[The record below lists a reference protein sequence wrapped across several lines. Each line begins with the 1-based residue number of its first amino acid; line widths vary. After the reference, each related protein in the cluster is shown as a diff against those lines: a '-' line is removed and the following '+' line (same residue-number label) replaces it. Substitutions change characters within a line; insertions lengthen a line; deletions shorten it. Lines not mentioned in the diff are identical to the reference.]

1 MLSLKTFSENA
12 RGILFMLATTVGFI
26 LSDTFIKLASE
37 GFSVGQSILVRSL
50 IAAPAVI
57 LLGWRQGAFRN
68 LRSVME
74 PFLGLRLIGEVGA
87 AATYL
92 TALARMDIANSTAII
107 QIVPLAA
114 TAAGAI
120 FLGEKV
126 GVRRWSAIAAGFLAV
141 LLIIRPGPAGFNAW
155 SLLALIAVIF
165 IVLRDLSSRALPLTT
180 HPLTPS
186 AMSIVAMIPLG
197 LAMLPFEFWA
207 PLTVVGVLYCALSG
221 AFLAISFVLITLAMR
236 YGELA
241 VVQPFR
247 YAVLLWAVIIQIVV
261 FSVWPDALTLIGI
274 AMLVA
279 TGLYTFYRETKRKRE
294 NSVSRQSTPAAIS
307 AE

>member
-1 MLSLKTFSENA
+1 MLSIKTFSDNA

-37 GFSVGQSILVRSL
+37 GFSVGQSIVIRSL
-50 IAAPAVI
+50 IAGPAVL
-57 LLGWRQGAFRN
+57 LLGWHQGAFRN
-68 LRSVME
+68 LKSVME

-87 AATYL
+87 SAFYL
-92 TALARMDIANSTAII
+92 TALARMNIANSTAII

-114 TAAGAI
+114 TAAGAL

-126 GVRRWSAIAAGFLAV
+126 GIRRWSAIVVGFLAV
-141 LLIIRPGPAGFNAW
+141 LLIIRPGPTGFNGW
-155 SLLALIAVIF
+155 SLLALISVLF

-180 HPLTPS
+180 HPLAPS

-207 PLTVVGVLYCALSG
+207 PLTVAGVLYCALSG
-221 AFLAISFVLITLAMR
+221 LFLSISFVLITLAMR

-247 YAVLLWAVIIQIVV
+247 YAILLWAVLIQIAV
-261 FSVWPDALTLIGI
+261 FSVWPDAFTLIGSAI
-274 AMLVA
+274 LVA
-279 TGLYTFYRETKRKRE
+279 TGLYTLYREAKRRRE
-294 NSVSRQSTPAAIS
+294 GLALAPAAAAAS